1 LILFYKFSN
10 IKIEILYTIYHTHT
24 YLDITYNNLY
34 KFIIFILKMT
44 TNVTNIT
51 NITNI
56 TKSST
61 KRLNLSISQIAP
73 LIGLDAYN
81 NFPRIVCEIW
91 RKYNPDD
98 FKLIESKLKEEKFQI
113 ATSNEYNDLW
123 ETDEASGTN
132 ILQQVKDLNLLK
144 DKSSND
150 MVKQQDIITKYINEQ
165 SNLTD
170 VQKIDLTK
178 KVCSIT
184 NKTHGI
190 TNEDSILTE
199 FCRLSEKTITHTNQ
213 WVNSICINN
222 ECINESNIEWYII
235 GKYDGITSD
244 NELVEAKMRQKCL
257 FKKVRDYENVQVQ
270 LYLHALEFENAFLV
284 ESYTNKKGEMN
295 IYVNEIKYD
304 SDYVND
310 TILDRLK
317 KFTHFF
323 ELFIDN
329 TDYKEALLKG
339 DKDRKIYQ
347 LYEEDFLGI

>member
-1 LILFYKFSN
+1 MVDNISN
-10 IKIEILYTIYHTHT
+10 IK
-24 YLDITYNNLY
+24 DNSKN
-34 KFIIFILKMT
+34 
-44 TNVTNIT
+44 
-51 NITNI
+51 
-56 TKSST
+56 SS

-98 FKLIESKLKEEKFQI
+98 FKLIESKLKDEKFQI

-132 ILQQVKDLNLLK
+132 ILQQVKDLNLIK
-144 DKSSND
+144 DKSSNE
-150 MVKQQDIITKYINEQ
+150 MVKQQDVITKYINEQ

-170 VQKIDLTK
+170 IQKIDLTK
-178 KVCSIT
+178 KICSIT

-199 FCRLSEKTITHTNQ
+199 FCRLSEKTIIGTNQ
-213 WVNSICINN
+213 WVNSICIDNKSN
-222 ECINESNIEWYII
+222 LESNLEWYII

-244 NELVEAKMRQKCL
+244 NELVEVKMRQKCL

-317 KFTHFF
+317 KFTTFF
-323 ELFIDN
+323 EIFIN
-329 TDYKEALLKG
+329 NREYKEALLKG
-339 DKDRKIYQ
+339 DKDRTIYKIY
-347 LYEEDFLGI
+347 EEEFLSF

>member
-1 LILFYKFSN
+1 
-10 IKIEILYTIYHTHT
+10 
-24 YLDITYNNLY
+24 
-34 KFIIFILKMT
+34 M
-44 TNVTNIT
+44 
-51 NITNI
+51 
-56 TKSST
+56 SS
-61 KRLNLSISQIAP
+61 RINLSISQIAP
-73 LIGLDAYN
+73 LVGLDAYN
-81 NFPRIVCEIW
+81 NFPRITCEIW

-98 FKLIESKLKEEKFQI
+98 FKIIEAKLKADKYQL
-113 ATSNEYNDLW
+113 ATSNEFNDLW
-123 ETDEASGTN
+123 EIDEASGTN
-132 ILQQVKDLNLLK
+132 ILQQVKELNLNK
-144 DKSSND
+144 EKSSND

-165 SNLTD
+165 KNLTNI
-170 VQKIDLTK
+170 QKIDLSK

-199 FCRLSEKTITHTNQ
+199 FCRLSEKTIIASNQ

-222 ECINESNIEWYII
+222 EFNIEWYII

-317 KFTHFF
+317 KFTNFF
-323 ELFIDN
+323 NIFIN
-329 TDYKEALLKG
+329 NREYKEALLKG
-339 DKDRKIYQ
+339 DKDRKIYEI
-347 LYEEDFLGI
+347 YENEYLSFTKT